1 MIRTIVKNKV
11 SLRYFVVVDFN
22 LISITNHMWLFI
34 IRTNTVFRN
43 LKNFHLEVN
52 VEEFSQIHNT
62 TEKEGIKYIFTKT
75 LDILLDK
82 DSLEQVSFTIIISN
96 MELITFEMFI
106 DSITTFLTKYEDEIA
121 LGHVSLLLKYE
132 AEYEEFEK
140 DKRRWE
146 KAWTYLTG

>member
-1 MIRTIVKNKV
+1 M
-11 SLRYFVVVDFN
+11 
-22 LISITNHMWLFI
+22 
-34 IRTNTVFRN
+34 
-43 LKNFHLEVN
+43 N